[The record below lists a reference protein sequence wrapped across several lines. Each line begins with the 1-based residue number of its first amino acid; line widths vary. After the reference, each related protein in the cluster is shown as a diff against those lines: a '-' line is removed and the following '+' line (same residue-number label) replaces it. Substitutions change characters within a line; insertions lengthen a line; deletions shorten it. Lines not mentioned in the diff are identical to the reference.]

1 MSAPYKT
8 TPVFDQHTIPLALQ
22 REHRTKAGVWG
33 IVRVLEGELRLNFGD
48 ASEDQLLTPT
58 NPGLVAPEQPHS
70 VEPIGPVRMQIEFYA
85 AAPAVSARTQT
96 TSLSLPS

>member
-8 TPVFDQHTIPLALQ
+8 TPVFDHQSIPLALL

-33 IVRVLEGELRLNFGD
+33 MVRVLEGELRLIFGD
-48 ASEDQLLTPT
+48 ASPDQLLSPA
-58 NPGLVAPEQPHS
+58 NPGLVAPEQPHW

-96 TSLSLPS
+96 ASLSLPC